1 MGNCETRYE
10 GKEKEMREI
19 KFRGKRVDDGTWVY
33 GGYHFEHGFG
43 KHNEKHYIT
52 YYGTFG
58 SFCNNVFIQVISK
71 TVGQFTGLKDKNG
84 VEIYEGDVVKI
95 VNNYNEATKKTS
107 DNVVV
112 KFKDGSFIVT
122 WDVGEYEHY
131 NHFTSYN
138 TPIVT
143 FEVIGNIHDKEEY

>member
-1 MGNCETRYE
+1 
-10 GKEKEMREI
+10 MRDY
-19 KFRGKRVDDGTWVY
+19 KFRGKPIEDVDFDEINVHISKDDFVY
-33 GGYHFEHGFG
+33 GNLIVDGDQAWIVSGVIEST
-43 KHNEKHYIT
+43 NDYIT
-52 YYGTFG
+52 LEQWIP
-58 SFCNNVFIQVISK
+58 VRPE
-71 TVGQFTGLKDKNG
+71 TVGQFTGIKDKND

-143 FEVIGNIHDKEEY
+143 FEVIGNIHDKEECDD